1 MTAKEIKEL
10 TNSELIYELVM
21 NDRQAVIEVNSRRG
35 LTKKTNKL
43 TDLLLAECKERNLL
57 TEEHAQK
64 ILD

>member
-43 TDLLLAECKERNLL
+43 TDLLLAECKKRNLL